1 MIQAAKK
8 LKAIGRAGVGVDNID
23 IDEATRKGVIVM
35 NTPDVNTISAA
46 EHSVAMML
54 ALSRNIAIGDSEVKR
69 KVWKRHLLIGSEL
82 RGKVLG
88 LVGMGK
94 IGREVMSRCISF
106 GMNILG
112 YDPYVNKE
120 MFKEKEVKIVDLD
133 QLTKMSDFIS
143 IHVPLNE
150 DTKDL
155 FDLKRLKKMK
165 KTARIVNVSR
175 GGIINEE
182 DLSKALKDG
191 LINGAAID
199 VFTKEPI
206 HENNPLIDSPNI
218 LLTPHLGAST
228 EEAKEGVSVSICQQM
243 KNYLIDEKL
252 DNAINIPFSD
262 LSSLKDLQPSLDLS
276 ETIGRIQSQLNKG
289 VIKKIQVECSGT
301 LRDSKT
307 VALAFLKGFLS

>member
-1 MIQAAKK
+1 MVCGWFCTQFNTFSTIARILENYNYRSNFTVWSLSSYKAGFDVLQLHNSSENEIKKASVDADGWIVRSGTKINEKMIQAAKK

-94 IGREVMSRCISF
+94 IGKEVMSRCISF

-112 YDPYVNKE
+112 YDPYVNEE

-143 IHVPLNE
+143 IHVPLNA

-155 FDLKRLKKMK
+155 
-165 KTARIVNVSR
+165 
-175 GGIINEE
+175 
-182 DLSKALKDG
+182 
-191 LINGAAID
+191 LI
-199 VFTKEPI
+199 
-206 HENNPLIDSPNI
+206 
-218 LLTPHLGAST
+218 
-228 EEAKEGVSVSICQQM
+228 
-243 KNYLIDEKL
+243 
-252 DNAINIPFSD
+252 
-262 LSSLKDLQPSLDLS
+262 
-276 ETIGRIQSQLNKG
+276 
-289 VIKKIQVECSGT
+289 
-301 LRDSKT
+301 
-307 VALAFLKGFLS
+307 